1 MRPEFEEEE
10 RELMKDIGCAY
21 EDEDGEWHNEYYEEY
36 FITDYDCDFDARS
49 LGEYISIEQLND
61 IAERIEKFDED
72 LFEVIQDEQYSDVM
86 DAIDKRKWAK
96 VQKLIDQFPYLLNL
110 FDDKGNLVGNLQTDG
125 TIKDLNGKIIGQVD
139 EKGNAIDANNNVI
152 GGMGLNWYEKAP
164 STSAK
169 KDDFVP
175 VVGTLGEK
183 KEKLDK
189 KYRKSLNIALTPDGG
204 YLGEI
209 MDDGTVVDKKGRV
222 VGQKMPDGLI
232 VDKDGTLIGI
242 EEIKKPKESEI
253 FVPAGSF
260 GEGSAYGIGV
270 GPGDNLGPGGGYGPG
285 ERYNQQRSAA
295 LAVAQGQRRQNMQV
309 GKISTNVRKE
319 AFDGMQKDWTE
330 QGIEKSLS
338 SWRVDMSQMILA
350 DKPIPAVLA
359 RSIDSNNP
367 TPVTAFVERN
377 VYAEEGR
384 NILIPA
390 GSRFIGELGGLSPTS
405 EASSESAKVQI
416 SWQRLI
422 RPDGSMFKFDGLTAD
437 AQGRGGALGYMDKQL
452 FKRYT
457 MPVMTTVLTST
468 MAYLMATDDDGT
480 GDTESS
486 KQEAANDARQNFLD
500 QMNQMFEQ
508 ILQDKSSIQ
517 AMSYVPA
524 GTRII
529 IFPKVDLWLRTVEN
543 DADAAEY
550 EGKPKVLIDD
560 QARLRENS
568 GSNAGGSSVS
578 TTSDNGQVS
587 YQEENGEKPKSVPLI
602 ADDRFNDNKK
612 NQQNIVPPPPP
623 SSSVSM
629 SSGGQ
634 NNSANISRP
643 GTTESGQKNSNNSVP
658 QLF

>member
-1 MRPEFEEEE
+1 M
-10 RELMKDIGCAY
+10 G
-21 EDEDGEWHNEYYEEY
+21 
-36 FITDYDCDFDARS
+36 
-49 LGEYISIEQLND
+49 
-61 IAERIEKFDED
+61 
-72 LFEVIQDEQYSDVM
+72 
-86 DAIDKRKWAK
+86 
-96 VQKLIDQFPYLLNL
+96 
-110 FDDKGNLVGNLQTDG
+110 
-125 TIKDLNGKIIGQVD
+125 D
-139 EKGNAIDANNNVI
+139 EK
-152 GGMGLNWYEKAP
+152 KP
-164 STSAK
+164 Q
-169 KDDFVP
+169 
-175 VVGTLGEK
+175 TL
-183 KEKLDK
+183 DT
-189 KYRKSLNIALTPDGG
+189 KYRKSLNIALTPDGS

-209 MDDGTVVDKKGRV
+209 MDDGSVVDKKGRV
-222 VGQKMPDGLI
+222 IGHKLPDGLV

-242 EEIKKPKESEI
+242 EEIEKPKGGEI

-260 GEGSAYGIGV
+260 GEGSAYGTGV

-285 ERYNQQRSAA
+285 ERYNPQRSAA
-295 LAVAQGQRRQNMQV
+295 LSVAQGQRRQNMQV
-309 GKISTNVRKE
+309 GKISTNIRKE
-319 AFDGMQKDWTE
+319 AFDGMQKDWSE
-330 QGIEKSLS
+330 QGIEKSIS
-338 SWRVDMSQMILA
+338 SWRVDMSEMILS

-457 MPVMTTVLTST
+457 MPIMTTVLTST
-468 MAYLMATDDDGT
+468 MAYMMSTDDSSDGE
-480 GDTESS
+480 TESS

-529 IFPKVDLWLRTVEN
+529 IFPKVDLWLRTVDN
-543 DADAAEY
+543 DADAQYMGEA
-550 EGKPKVLIDD
+550 KVLINDE
-560 QARLRENS
+560 ARLQGQGGPVGTS
-568 GSNAGGSSVS
+568 GGVSSTGGS
-578 TTSDNGQVS
+578 SDNGQVS
-587 YQEENGEKPKSVPLI
+587 YEESNDGGSQSVPLI
-602 ADDRFNDNKK
+602 ASDRYKNNRNK
-612 NQQNIVPPPPP
+612 QPVAVPPPPP
-623 SSSVSM
+623 SSSGSTASTPSSSSAGTSTGGSNTS
-629 SSGGQ
+629 SSGK
-634 NNSANISRP
+634 
-643 GTTESGQKNSNNSVP
+643 SGSSNTSVP